1 MNLAKHQ
8 IFCFLNKKMM
18 KKNKKKEKIIIFD
31 TTLRDGEQAARGM
44 LTQNQKLRIAKQLA
58 ALNVGVIEAGF
69 PANSLQ
75 EFNAVRQIALKVRGP
90 VICAVSHAKPEAI
103 KRAWEAIKK
112 AKRPRLHIFLST
124 SKIHL
129 KNQLRGMTY
138 REALNIAR
146 KMVALAKSYTED
158 IEFSPMDS
166 TRTEPGF
173 LYKIIEGVI
182 KSGATAVNIADT
194 VGYAVPEEFGAL
206 INNIFKRVPNIHL
219 TTVSVHC
226 HDDLGLA
233 VSNSL
238 AAIRAGARQVE
249 GTING
254 IGERA
259 GNASL
264 EEIIMAIKTRQ
275 DFFPFETGINT
286 RQIYKT
292 SRLVSKLTGFVVP
305 ANKAI
310 VGENAFCHAS
320 GIHQD
325 GVLKEA
331 TTYEIIKPT
340 EVGAAGSKIV
350 LGKLSGR
357 HALTARFARLGYFLK
372 GEEVNKAFSV
382 FQKIANKNKE
392 VKDSDLKRIIRKLRK
407 NKDGS

>member
-1 MNLAKHQ
+1 
-8 IFCFLNKKMM
+8 MM
-18 KKNKKKEKIIIFD
+18 KKQKKIEKIIIFD
-31 TTLRDGEQAARGM
+31 TTLRDGEQAARGT
-44 LTQNQKLRIAKQLA
+44 LIQNQKLRIAKQLA
-58 ALNVGVIEAGF
+58 VLNVGAIEAGF
-69 PANSLQ
+69 PANSPE
-75 EFNAVRQIALKVRGP
+75 EFNAVRRIAREVRGP
-90 VICAVSHAKPEAI
+90 VICAISHAKPEAI
-103 KRAWEAIKK
+103 KKAWESVREAKK
-112 AKRPRLHIFLST
+112 HRLHIFLST

-129 KNQLRGMTY
+129 KNQLGGMTY
-138 REALNIAR
+138 REALNISR
-146 KMVALAKSYTED
+146 EMVTLAKSYTED

-166 TRTEPGF
+166 TRTEPEF
-173 LYKIIEGVI
+173 LYEIIEEVI
-182 KSGATAVNIADT
+182 KTGAIIINITDT

-206 INNIFKRVPNIHL
+206 INNIFKHVPSIHL
-219 TTVSVHC
+219 VTVSVHC
-226 HDDLGLA
+226 HNDLGLA

-275 DFFPFETGINT
+275 DFFPFETEINT

-292 SRLVSKLTGFVVP
+292 SRLVSKLTGFVIP

-325 GVLKEA
+325 GMLKEA
-331 TTYEIIKPT
+331 ATYEIIKPT
-340 EVGAAGSKIV
+340 EVGASGSKIV

-357 HALTARFARLGYFLK
+357 HALSARLSRLGYFLK
-372 GEEVNKAFSV
+372 GDEINKALLV
-382 FQKIANKNKE
+382 FQEMANKKKE
-392 VKDSDLKRIIRKLRK
+392 VKDRDLRRIVQKLRE
-407 NKDGS
+407 NKDRS

>member
-1 MNLAKHQ
+1 
-8 IFCFLNKKMM
+8 
-18 KKNKKKEKIIIFD
+18 
-31 TTLRDGEQAARGM
+31 M

-58 ALNVGVIEAGF
+58 VLNVGVIEAGF
-69 PANSLQ
+69 PANSFQ
-75 EFNAVRQIALKVRGP
+75 EFNTVRQIAREVRGP
-90 VICAVSHAKPEAI
+90 VICALSHAKPEAI
-103 KRAWEAIKK
+103 KTAWEAIKK
-112 AKRPRLHIFLST
+112 AKRPRLHVFLST

-129 KNQLRGMTY
+129 KNQLGGMTY
-138 REALNIAR
+138 REVLNISR

-166 TRTEPGF
+166 TRTELGF
-173 LYKIIEGVI
+173 LYEIIEEVI
-182 KSGATAVNIADT
+182 KSGATTVNIPDT

-206 INNIFKRVPNIHL
+206 INSIFKRVPNIHL
-219 TTVSVHC
+219 AMVSIHC
-226 HDDLGLA
+226 HNDLGLA

-275 DFFPFETGINT
+275 DFFPFETEINT

-292 SRLVSKLTGFVVP
+292 SRLVSKLTGFMVP
-305 ANKAI
+305 VNKAV

-325 GVLKEA
+325 GMLKEA

-357 HALTARFARLGYFLK
+357 HALAARFSRLGYFLK
-372 GEEVNKAFSV
+372 GDEINKAFLV
-382 FQKIANKNKE
+382 FQEIANKNKE
-392 VKDSDLKRIIRKLRK
+392 VKDCDLKRIIQKLRK
-407 NKDGS
+407 NKDGSE

>member
-1 MNLAKHQ
+1 M
-8 IFCFLNKKMM
+8 
-18 KKNKKKEKIIIFD
+18 EKIIIFD

-58 ALNVGVIEAGF
+58 VLNVGVIEAGF
-69 PANSLQ
+69 PANSPQ
-75 EFNAVRQIALKVRGP
+75 EFNTVRQIAREVRGP

-103 KRAWEAIKK
+103 KTAWEAIKK

-129 KNQLRGMTY
+129 ENQLGGMTY
-138 REALNIAR
+138 REALNISK

-166 TRTEPGF
+166 TRTEPEF
-173 LYKIIEGVI
+173 LYKVIKGVI
-182 KSGATAVNIADT
+182 EAGATTVNITDT
-194 VGYAVPEEFGAL
+194 VGYTVPEEFGAL
-206 INNIFKRVPNIHL
+206 IDKIFKRVPNIHL
-219 TTVSVHC
+219 ATVSVHC

-340 EVGAAGSKIV
+340 EVGVAGSKIV

-357 HALTARFARLGYFLK
+357 HALAARFSRLGYFLK
-372 GEEVNKAFSV
+372 GDEVNKAFSV

-392 VKDSDLKRIIRKLRK
+392 VKDSDLKRIIQKLRK
-407 NKDGS
+407 NKDGSE